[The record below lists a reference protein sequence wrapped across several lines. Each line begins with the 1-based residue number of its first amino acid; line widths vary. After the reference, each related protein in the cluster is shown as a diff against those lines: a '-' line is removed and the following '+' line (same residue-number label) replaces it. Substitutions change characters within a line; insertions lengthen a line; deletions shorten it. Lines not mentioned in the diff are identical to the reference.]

1 MARREAYA
9 YIRPASEEEKDFP
22 QVLKVE
28 GSTVTL
34 KESSSRTRSLAV
46 DGVYQSDQTQLLDDL
61 SGRLFAQLKNEGDV
75 HMHVLGATGTGKS
88 RCLFGKDGEEG
99 LIERWADK
107 FYSQRNMRGH
117 AIIDLQIFD
126 VSDEVI
132 YDLLCPGRT
141 GALRFSPT
149 GGPWVD
155 GLSRHLAGNKEE
167 FSSLLKDALT
177 VKAASLLRK
186 DDMIS
191 HLCIRCMCS
200 YDAEGGK
207 DPPAHEG
214 TTTFVELA
222 SSILESQSS
231 DAEEV
236 PSVLRASTALAH
248 MSSNIRVAAAQV
260 CSSALTYILADGF
273 CHTSLWLGC
282 LSPSTTDLD
291 VNGVFIAIGHDP
303 ATAVFKG
310 HVKMDDEGYI
320 LTAPDSTATEIPG
333 VFAAGDVVD
342 KVYRQAVTAAGM
354 GCMAALEAEK
364 FIAEHEDSSAV
375 AAE

>member
-260 CSSALTYILADGF
+260 CS
-273 CHTSLWLGC
+273 
-282 LSPSTTDLD
+282 
-291 VNGVFIAIGHDP
+291 
-303 ATAVFKG
+303 
-310 HVKMDDEGYI
+310 
-320 LTAPDSTATEIPG
+320 
-333 VFAAGDVVD
+333 
-342 KVYRQAVTAAGM
+342 
-354 GCMAALEAEK
+354 
-364 FIAEHEDSSAV
+364 
-375 AAE
+375 